1 MPPPLIF
8 CTEIHFSCN
17 KKCSL
22 VVGDLLFTFICV
34 QATDQMILH
43 MIDLTIDNS
52 TIRIVN
58 SSSNLMPTFLS
69 WSYDEYNEFMILNFS
84 SSFIV
89 GTTYTIRIVYE
100 GDITR
105 DLHGLYISDYVD
117 INGQNRIFVTSQ
129 MEPIYARSVLPC
141 VDEPA
146 RKAIFR
152 IRVLHD
158 PSYAVWSNGEIER
171 IETLIDGRTLSHFTP
186 TLKMSTFLLAFI
198 MAPRTDFACRPDRL
212 IDSKNIRSRIC
223 GRVDILPQLEYADE
237 VAYKALTF
245 FNTYFDID
253 YPLPKIEHFAV
264 PDFSGGAMENYGK
277 YSFPLI
283 EINNEIS
290 F

>member
-1 MPPPLIF
+1 
-8 CTEIHFSCN
+8 
-17 KKCSL
+17 
-22 VVGDLLFTFICV
+22 
-34 QATDQMILH
+34 MILH
-43 MIDLTIDNS
+43 MVDLLIDNS

-58 SSSNLMPTFLS
+58 SSSNSIPTFLS
-69 WSYDEYNEFMILNFS
+69 WSYDDYNEFMILNFS
-84 SSFIV
+84 SSFIP
-89 GTTYTIRIVYE
+89 GTTYKIRIVYE

-117 INGQNRIFVTSQ
+117 VNGQNRIFMTSQ
-129 MEPIYARSVLPC
+129 MEPIYARNVLPC

-152 IRVLHD
+152 ISVLHD

-171 IETLIDGRTLSHFTP
+171 IETFSDGRTLSHFSP
-186 TLKMSTFLLAFI
+186 TLKMSTFLLALI
-198 MAPRTDFACRPDRL
+198 MAPISDFACRPDRL

-223 GRVDILPQLEYADE
+223 GRIDILPQLAYADE
-237 VAYKALTF
+237 VAYKALEF

-277 YSFPLI
+277 YKQ
-283 EINNEIS
+283 
-290 F
+290 